1 MKVLLLNESDINGG
15 AARATYRLHQGL
27 RQVGTDSQMLVRARF
42 SRDRT
47 VIAQQTLKTKLGPAM
62 NFLPLKF
69 YPSDKRGMFSPQ
81 WFPDD
86 ILAAVDKISPDIVA
100 LNWVCNGYLKIET
113 IPLFKQPLV
122 WILHDLWP
130 LTGGCHDDLGCDRYQ
145 DQCGRCPQLASYRD
159 WDMSR
164 WIWQRKARAWANL
177 DLTIVAPSE
186 WMANRAAASSLFRQ
200 RRIET
205 IPHGLDTTK
214 YHPIGQTVA
223 RDLLKLPQD
232 RRLVLFGALDGP
244 SNRRKGYHLLLP
256 TLQHLAQQAVDR
268 PIELVIFG
276 TSQPE
281 MLASLPFKVHLLDKL
296 NDDVTLALAYS
307 AADLLLVPSMQES
320 FGQTASEAL
329 ACGTPVV
336 AFNAT
341 GLRDII
347 DHHQNG
353 YLAEPFNVKD
363 LAQGV
368 AWVLQDQEHCQKLG
382 QAARQKALQSFSVEL
397 QAKRY
402 LSLFDKILRERQLL
416 TTAGDR

>member
-27 RQVGTDSQMLVRARF
+27 RQVGVDSQMLVRARF
-42 SRDRT
+42 SGDRGVVT
-47 VIAQQTLKTKLGPAM
+47 QQTLRTKLGPGM
-62 NFLPLKF
+62 NVLPLNF
-69 YPSDKRGMFSPQ
+69 YQNYRQGMFSVQ

-86 ILAAVDKISPDIVA
+86 ILKTVDRLAPDIVA

-113 IPLFKQPLV
+113 VAHFKQPLI

-130 LTGGCHDDLGCDRYQ
+130 LTGGCHDDLGCIRYQ
-145 DQCGRCPQLASYRD
+145 DQCGRCPQLASHQE
-159 WDMSR
+159 WDLSR
-164 WIWQRKARAWANL
+164 WVWQRKAKAWANL
-177 DLTIVAPSE
+177 DLTIVAPSH
-186 WMANRAAASSLFRQ
+186 WMASCAAKSSLFQ
-200 RRIET
+200 HQRIEV
-205 IPHGLDTTK
+205 IPHGLDINK
-214 YHPIGQTVA
+214 YRPIAQSVA
-223 RDLLKLPQD
+223 RNLLNLPQD
-232 RRLVLFGALDGP
+232 CYLVLFGALDGP

-256 TLQHLAQQAVDR
+256 TLQHLAQNIGEPA
-268 PIELVIFG
+268 IELVIFG

-281 MLASLPFKVHLLDKL
+281 MLEALPFKAHLLDKL

-347 DHHQNG
+347 DHQQTG
-353 YLAEPFNVKD
+353 YLAEPFDVRD
-363 LAQGV
+363 LARGI
-368 AWVLQDQEHCQKLG
+368 AWVLQDRAHCQRLG
-382 QAARQKALQSFSVEL
+382 WAAREKAVQAFSMDL

-402 LSLFDKILRERQLL
+402 ESLFKEILSHQVS
-416 TTAGDR
+416 AIV

>member
-27 RQVGTDSQMLVRARF
+27 RLAGADAQMLVRARF
-42 SRDRT
+42 SQDRH
-47 VIAQQTLKTKLGPAM
+47 VVAQQTLRTKLGPAM
-62 NFLPLKF
+62 NFLPLTF
-69 YPSDKRGMFSPQ
+69 YQNNKHTMFSAQ

-86 ILAAVDKISPDIVA
+86 MLAAVDRLAPDIVA
-100 LNWVCNGYLKIET
+100 LNWICNGYLKIET
-113 IPLFKQPLV
+113 IAHFKQPLV

-130 LTGGCHDDLGCDRYQ
+130 LTGGCHDNLGCDRYQ
-145 DQCGRCPQLASYRD
+145 DQCGKCPQLASHQD
-159 WDMSR
+159 WDLSR
-164 WIWQRKARAWANL
+164 WVWQRKANAWADL
-177 DLTIVAPSE
+177 DLTVVAPSE
-186 WMANRAAASSLFRQ
+186 WMADCAAKSSLFQ
-200 RRIET
+200 HRRIET

-214 YHPIGQTVA
+214 YRPIAQSVA
-223 RDLLKLPQD
+223 RNLLNLPQD
-232 RRLVLFGALDGP
+232 CYLVLFGALDGP

-256 TLQHLAQQAVDR
+256 TLQNLAQTLWDPA
-268 PIELVIFG
+268 IELVIFG

-281 MLASLPFKVHLLDKL
+281 MLEALPFKAHLLDKL

-347 DHHQNG
+347 DHRQNG
-353 YLAEPFNVKD
+353 YLAEPFDVKD
-363 LAQGV
+363 LARGI
-368 AWVLQDQEHCQKLG
+368 AWVLQDQGHCHQLG
-382 QAARQKALQSFSVEL
+382 QAAREKAVQAFSVEL

-402 LSLFDKILRERQLL
+402 LSLFEEILHDRQI
-416 TTAGDR
+416 AAP